1 MEFDDL
7 IKLVFAGFFGLLGL
21 GMRSIFQKLED
32 GSDRMSRIEVEL
44 ARQKQQTS
52 DLHEWMERI
61 DKKLQ
66 KLIDHNNS

>member
-7 IKLVFAGFFGLLGL
+7 IKLVFSGFFGLLAF

-32 GSDRMSRIEVEL
+32 GSNRMSRIEVEL
-44 ARQKQQTS
+44 ARQKQQTD

-61 DKKLQ
+61 DEKLQ
-66 KLIDHNNS
+66 KIMDNQR

>member
-7 IKLVFAGFFGLLGL
+7 IKLVFSAFFGLLAM

-32 GSDRMSRIEVEL
+32 GSHRMSRIEIEL
-44 ARQKQQTS
+44 ARQKQQTD

-66 KLIDHNNS
+66 KIMDNQK